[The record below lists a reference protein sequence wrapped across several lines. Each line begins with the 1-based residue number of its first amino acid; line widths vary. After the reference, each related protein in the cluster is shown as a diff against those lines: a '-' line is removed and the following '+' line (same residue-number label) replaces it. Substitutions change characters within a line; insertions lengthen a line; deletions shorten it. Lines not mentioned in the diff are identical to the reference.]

1 MSNYRVSKKW
11 LQQGDFNSFVAP
23 PINFNYSQCEY
34 CFERIVF
41 HLAVMKTCWWVERRK
56 PDNISPHLFQF
67 RKETCTTGTSGL
79 WGREASAGVWLSAAR
94 WLRGQLWSAAAFG
107 SCSTIAAAIN
117 KQLWKLLARAPALFK
132 TLQWPQWPSPDS
144 LHEVW
149 TDFESQAGNEIQNKL
164 DENEDKVAARC
175 FIRPSGPDVLLE
187 DLEERFNLKKKQNR
201 FWLF

>member
-41 HLAVMKTCWWVERRK
+41 HLPVMKTCWWVERRK
-56 PDNISPHLFQF
+56 LDNISPHLFQF
-67 RKETCTTGTSGL
+67 RKETCTTETSGL
-79 WGREASAGVWLSAAR
+79 WGREAAAGVWLSAAR
-94 WLRGQLWSAAAFG
+94 CLRGQLWSAAAFG
-107 SCSTIAAAIN
+107 SCAAIAAAIN
-117 KQLWKLLARAPALFK
+117 KQLLARAPALFK

-144 LHEVW
+144 FHEVW
-149 TDFESQAGNEIQNKL
+149 TDFESQAGKEIQNKL

-175 FIRPSGPDVLLE
+175 FIRPSGPDVLFG
-187 DLEERFNLKKKQNR
+187 RFRGKI
-201 FWLF
+201 